1 VLSRRLLTRMLGI
14 DPKQVR
20 VIEAVQ
26 EEVEGRSRLV
36 VRVRPKA
43 RLQSRCGRCQA
54 RCPGYDPGR
63 ERRWRAMDFGRT
75 IVEVGAALPR
85 VRCPEHG
92 VVMAAVPWARHG
104 ARHTRGFEATAAWC
118 AVQMSGSATARLLR
132 CSWRTV
138 GTMVTRVSADL
149 QAASGGDGLD
159 GLTRIGID
167 EISYRRGHKYMV
179 VVVDHQRRRLVW
191 AQPGRDQATVT
202 AFFDALGERV
212 NALTHITS
220 DSAGWIAR
228 AVAARAG
235 HVVHRADPFHVVRWA
250 GDALDTI
257 RRRIW
262 NQVRTGQPRG
272 RPATGA
278 GKAMKRALWALR
290 KNPADWTENQAASMA
305 WIAAT
310 HPDLHR
316 AWQLKEALR
325 AVFADHGSSAIE
337 ALDRWI
343 SWARRSRLPEFVDL
357 ARRLTTHLE
366 TIHATLRTGLTNA
379 LAESV
384 NTKIRLITR
393 RAYGFKNVDALI
405 ALVKLS
411 LGEFKPELPT

>member
-20 VIEAVQ
+20 VLETV
-26 EEVEGRSRLV
+26 EEVVEGRSRLV

-43 RLQSRCGRCQA
+43 RLQSRCGRCQR

-85 VRCPEHG
+85 VRCAQHG

-179 VVVDHQRRRLVW
+179 VVVDHQRRRLVC

-235 HVVHRADPFHVVRWA
+235 HVVHCADPFHVVRWA

-343 SWARRSRLPEFVDL
+343 SWARRSRLPEFVHL
-357 ARRLTTHLE
+357 ARRLTTHLQ